1 MNETISKLLKWDVLS
16 VIGLFFL
23 SIGLAVW
30 DPLNLDPLGEESDSA
45 IKAWYLLP
53 AALFIVW
60 FFVRPTVMA
69 TRTVEED
76 AAIWGEKLSSVVRS
90 AIQIIGALIA
100 VTAALNVHVPFLGWV
115 LDIAQYLGDNI
126 NTAANAIGV
135 VLGIATTVYGF
146 FRNPERFERR
156 ALGKKIK

>member
-53 AALFIVW
+53 SVLFMVW

-76 AAIWGEKLSSVVRS
+76 AAIWGEKISSILRS
-90 AIQIIGALIA
+90 FIQIVGALIA
-100 VTAALNVHVPFLGWV
+100 ASAAFNLPIPYIGWILEV
-115 LDIAQYLGDNI
+115 SKYLGDNI
-126 NTAANAIGV
+126 NLAANAIGV
-135 VLGIATTVYGF
+135 LIGIATTLYGF

>member
-1 MNETISKLLKWDVLS
+1 MNETISKLLKWDTLS

-23 SIGLAVW
+23 SIGLSVW
-30 DPLNLDPLGEESDSA
+30 DPLNLDPLGEESTSA

-69 TRTVEED
+69 TRTIEED
-76 AAIWGEKLSSVVRS
+76 AAIWGEKLSSLVRS

-100 VTAALNVHVPFLGWV
+100 VTAALNVHVPLLGWV

-135 VLGIATTVYGF
+135 VLGIATTIYGF
-146 FRNPERFERR
+146 FRNPDRFERR
-156 ALGKKIK
+156 ALGKKLK

>member
-1 MNETISKLLKWDVLS
+1 MNETISKLLKWDTLS

-30 DPLNLDPLGEESDSA
+30 DPLNLDPLGEESTSA

-60 FFVRPTVMA
+60 FFVRPTVM
-69 TRTVEED
+69 TKKSVEED
-76 AAIWGEKLSSVVRS
+76 AAIWGEKLSSLVRS

-146 FRNPERFERR
+146 FRNPDRFERR
-156 ALGKKIK
+156 ALGKKLK

>member
-1 MNETISKLLKWDVLS
+1 MNETISKLLKWDTLS

-30 DPLNLDPLGEESDSA
+30 DPLNLDPLGEESTSA

-69 TRTVEED
+69 TRTIEED
-76 AAIWGEKLSSVVRS
+76 AAIWGEKLSSLVRS

-100 VTAALNVHVPFLGWV
+100 VTAALNVHVPLLGWV

-135 VLGIATTVYGF
+135 VLGIATTIYGF
-146 FRNPERFERR
+146 FRNPDRFERR
-156 ALGKKIK
+156 ALGKKLK

>member
-30 DPLNLDPLGEESDSA
+30 DPLKLDPLGEESDSA

-60 FFVRPTVMA
+60 FFVRPTVMS

-76 AAIWGEKLSSVVRS
+76 AAIWGEKLSSVFRS

-146 FRNPERFERR
+146 FRNPDRFERR
-156 ALGKKIK
+156 ALGKKLK

>member
-53 AALFIVW
+53 SVLFMVW

-135 VLGIATTVYGF
+135 LIGIATTLYGF

>member
-1 MNETISKLLKWDVLS
+1 MNETISKLLKWDTLS

-23 SIGLAVW
+23 SIGLSVW
-30 DPLNLDPLGEESDSA
+30 DPLNLDPLGEESTSA

-69 TRTVEED
+69 TRTIEED
-76 AAIWGEKLSSVVRS
+76 AAIWGEKLSSLVRS

-100 VTAALNVHVPFLGWV
+100 VTAALNVQIPLLGWV

-135 VLGIATTVYGF
+135 VLGIATTLYGF
-146 FRNPERFERR
+146 FRNPDRFEKR
-156 ALGKKIK
+156 ALGKKLK

>member
-1 MNETISKLLKWDVLS
+1 MNETISKLLKWDTLS

-30 DPLNLDPLGEESDSA
+30 DPLNLDPLGEESTSA

-69 TRTVEED
+69 TRTIEED
-76 AAIWGEKLSSVVRS
+76 AAIWGEKLSSLVRS

-146 FRNPERFERR
+146 FRNPDRFERR
-156 ALGKKIK
+156 ALGKKLK